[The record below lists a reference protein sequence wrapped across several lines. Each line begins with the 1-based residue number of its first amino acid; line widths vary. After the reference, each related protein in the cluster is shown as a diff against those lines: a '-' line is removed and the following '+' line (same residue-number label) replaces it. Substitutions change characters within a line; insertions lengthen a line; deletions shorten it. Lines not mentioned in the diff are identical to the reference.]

1 MHTQMFRFLARIS
14 RAAAAVL
21 ALTSTGAALAQ
32 APAAD
37 SGAVVN
43 ADAITQYILAQ
54 AQRVNAG
61 RVDVSVGQ
69 LDPRLRLAPCAQM
82 EPFIPPG
89 ARLWGRGTIG
99 IRCTA
104 GASWSVSLP
113 INVRVFGP
121 ALVTT
126 VPLAIGSVPGLADV
140 RVEEIELTRE
150 PGSPVLD
157 LAQIANQA
165 LTRPLAPGQ
174 SLRAEMF
181 RAAQVIAAGDPVRVR
196 VAGGSFTVNG
206 EGQALNNAAAGQ
218 PVRVR
223 VDNGR
228 VIMGTARTDRSVE
241 IRL

>member
-1 MHTQMFRFLARIS
+1 MG
-14 RAAAAVL
+14 
-21 ALTSTGAALAQ
+21 TGTALAQ
-32 APAAD
+32 AGAAD

-69 LDPRLRLAPCAQM
+69 LDPRLRLAPCTQM

-113 INVRVFGP
+113 ITVKVFGP

-126 VPLAIGSVPGLADV
+126 VPLAIGSVPGPADV
-140 RVEEIELTRE
+140 RMEEIELTRE
-150 PGSPVLD
+150 PGSPVID
-157 LAQIANQA
+157 LAQVANQA

-181 RAAQVIAAGDPVRVR
+181 RAAQVIAAGDPVRLR
-196 VAGGSFTVNG
+196 VASAGFTVNG

-223 VDNGR
+223 VDSGR
-228 VIMGTARTDRSVE
+228 IIMGTARADRSVD